1 MSSMVIYKSTK
12 EVHHEPFLG
21 RGVSDYLVY
30 TNPLQG
36 VIQELY
42 KILYKILKKRL
53 HKHRT

>member
-30 TNPLQG
+30 TNPTRCHTRT
-36 VIQELY
+36 IQNT
-42 KILYKILKKRL
+42 IQNTKKEIA
-53 HKHRT
+53 